1 MEPGQHEHKRPR
13 LQQTGPSWSSHQA
26 VSLPHPTAAHIPL
39 ASGPHHSAPPPY
51 QHPPQH
57 PPPFSRP
64 PEPPLPSAHHHLDDR
79 RHHEHDPYPPMH
91 ELHRQPP
98 LPPSSAHP
106 PFPSYAPRDPV
117 VKRDPA
123 EETSL
128 PQLRRPNSTGNVA
141 ENLPPGPHG
150 APHPNPP
157 PPDDPRRHMSYDNGP
172 SMPHSPAMYRGP
184 QNYHQPPTPV
194 TQHSQ
199 YESPHLAYGPPAP
212 MYQVEITQSSAKR
225 KAQRASQACDSCRQL
240 KAKCDETKP
249 CKNCREKN
257 IDCKYRDPPAKQPDK
272 VTADLLEMLTSM
284 REEINTKLSNINVEL
299 ATLSQASRSQNQRMM
314 NLETK
319 VKQLNPGTD
328 MKVESIEE
336 EEHPDF
342 PGSPMPESPKAHPDE
357 SLSSPGGTI
366 VEPSLTMD
374 EAHATLQEANDDDME
389 EHPGPIVTPG
399 RPAMPP
405 NHTTLAGL
413 LLKWPSIKRMV
424 HHLMEAEKIF
434 HPDEYPIRQEQQR
447 GIIRIFGRGEGFD
460 QDIRASDKET
470 PPDHTMTDV
479 LDDCSDVASPSP
491 MGEAW
496 GQVGSLTPP
505 PGVEYRGGVVNV
517 DGNPDWDSTK
527 IWKYVDSFKNN
538 ILNMHPI
545 IIPRE
550 LTAMVKVFLETL
562 PKSEKPQG
570 NKMGGNA
577 RFVNQ
582 PSGIP
587 LTFSEAGT
595 KRKRSPAADEQAPST
610 SFVKPGRP
618 YRSVHSALVL
628 MVFALGKICLHKDKI
643 PDAIH
648 ETDSPVHHSPSVRNG
663 VLASP
668 IQGSPPGIF
677 SQSQSSNMP
686 SPKESDR
693 IPMSRRPSLQGN
705 PSSSR
710 GPHSHK
716 RNLDMIPGLEYF
728 ALAMDI
734 MGSHMGGFNL
744 KHVYVH
750 ILAGLYYGQLGRVLE
765 SWSYISLASRN
776 LQVILRPSLDRLS
789 RWHDQGRSIGQSR
802 RDNQLAFA
810 FWTCLQ
816 LESDILAELPLP
828 QSGILQYE
836 DRMPYPNS
844 EYAVNQGF
852 SEHIVTGYIAQLYL
866 RKQLNQVH
874 TLLYDSEKQS
884 KHRNGITL
892 NDPAIEE
899 GIKRIEEMLAKS
911 RNRWV
916 PGSYQWDDEDPP
928 ADNILGARLRAKYW
942 GSQVILYRPF
952 LRAILEREPWQYS
965 NQADSPDTQA
975 PLDLEDPPPNVDVRI
990 LKYAGLAINALVEST
1005 RAFHG
1010 IPSSQRIIIT
1020 NVFGTAHAQ
1029 WGNLLTL
1036 TACFKDRYLRRYIDA
1051 DTLNNL
1057 FSRTISFF
1065 QSIVTPSSA
1074 LRADMNI
1081 LIGLAKDLG
1090 FRDEYDVTSSSFSS
1104 IASGGGPLPPMHN
1117 PSDNNFH
1124 VPPSSTLGRPHL
1136 PPPHSIP

>member
-1 MEPGQHEHKRPR
+1 MY
-13 LQQTGPSWSSHQA
+13 
-26 VSLPHPTAAHIPL
+26 PL
-39 ASGPHHSAPPPY
+39 
-51 QHPPQH
+51 
-57 PPPFSRP
+57 
-64 PEPPLPSAHHHLDDR
+64 
-79 RHHEHDPYPPMH
+79 
-91 ELHRQPP
+91 
-98 LPPSSAHP
+98 
-106 PFPSYAPRDPV
+106 
-117 VKRDPA
+117 
-123 EETSL
+123 
-128 PQLRRPNSTGNVA
+128 
-141 ENLPPGPHG
+141 
-150 APHPNPP
+150 
-157 PPDDPRRHMSYDNGP
+157 
-172 SMPHSPAMYRGP
+172 
-184 QNYHQPPTPV
+184 
-194 TQHSQ
+194 
-199 YESPHLAYGPPAP
+199 
-212 MYQVEITQSSAKR
+212 EIATSAKR

-272 VTADLLEMLTSM
+272 VTADLIEMLASM
-284 REEINTKLSNINVEL
+284 REEINNKLTNINSQL
-299 ATLSQASRSQNQRMM
+299 AGLTQANLSQNQRVA

-319 VKQLNPGTD
+319 IMQLNPGTD
-328 MKVESIEE
+328 LKVESIEE
-336 EEHPDF
+336 EERAEFHN
-342 PGSPMPESPKAHPDE
+342 SPSPTPSKAQPEE
-357 SLSSPGGTI
+357 TLSSPGGTV
-366 VEPSLTMD
+366 VEPSLTIE
-374 EAHATLQEANDDDME
+374 EAQLTLQATEDDDME
-389 EHPGPIVTPG
+389 ANPGPVVTPG
-399 RPAMPP
+399 KPAMPP

-424 HHLMEAEKIF
+424 HHLMEAEKIS

-447 GIIRIFGRGEGFD
+447 GILRVFGRGEGFD

-517 DGNPDWDSTK
+517 DGNPEWDSTK
-527 IWKYVDSFKNN
+527 IWKYVQSFKDN

-550 LTAMVKVFLETL
+550 LTAMVKIFLESL
-562 PKSEKPQG
+562 PKSQSYQNSKLG
-570 NKMGGNA
+570 ASA

-582 PSGIP
+582 PSAIP
-587 LTFSEAGT
+587 PSFSEAGT
-595 KRKRSPAADEQAPST
+595 KRKRSPAADEQTPST

-618 YRSVHSALVL
+618 FRSVHSALVL
-628 MVFALGKICLHKDKI
+628 MVFALGKICLHKDRI
-643 PDAIH
+643 PDPVH
-648 ETDSPVHHSPSVRNG
+648 ESDSPMHHSPSVRNG

-668 IQGSPPGIF
+668 LQGSPPGLL
-677 SQSQSSNMP
+677 SQSQSNMA
-686 SPKESDR
+686 SPKDGER
-693 IPMSRRPSLQGN
+693 VPMSRRPSFQGN
-705 PSSSR
+705 TSASK
-710 GPHSHK
+710 GPHSHR
-716 RNLDMIPGLEYF
+716 RNLDVIPGLEYF

-789 RWHDQGRSIGQSR
+789 KWHDQGRSIGQSR

-874 TLLYDSEKQS
+874 TLLYDSDKQN
-884 KHRNGITL
+884 KHKNGITL
-892 NDPAIEE
+892 DDPAIEE
-899 GIKRIEEMLAKS
+899 GIKRIEEMLRNS

-916 PGSYQWDDEDPP
+916 PNSYRWNDNDPP
-928 ADNILGARLRAKYW
+928 ASDILGARLRAKYW

-952 LRAILEREPWQYS
+952 LRAILEREPWPYH
-965 NQADSPDTQA
+965 NQAGSPDAQQTPEYAEVPQG
-975 PLDLEDPPPNVDVRI
+975 VDSRI
-990 LKYAGLAINALVEST
+990 VKYASLAIYALVEST

-1036 TACFKDRYLRRYIDA
+1036 AACYRDRYLHKFIDA
-1051 DTLNNL
+1051 ETLSNL

-1065 QSIVTPSSA
+1065 QSIAQPTSA

-1090 FRDEYDVTSSSFSS
+1090 FIRDEYEVTSSSFSS
-1104 IASGGGPLPPMHN
+1104 LSSGGPLPPMHN
-1117 PSDNNFH
+1117 PGDNYH
-1124 VPPSSTLGRPHL
+1124 IPPSSALGRPPHL
-1136 PPPHSIP
+1136 PPPSHSIP